1 MIRPAE
7 TETVD
12 VLSGSRGTA
21 VAILPPGT
29 RLHSRYRLRD
39 VLGIGGSA
47 VVYAAEDCRTSRM
60 VALKLL
66 RADRST
72 EAALLRFR
80 YEAAV
85 GRIVDCP
92 HLVRVLD
99 YAEGERT
106 YLTME
111 VAREGSLR
119 QALRA
124 GPLPVATALS
134 IAEQVLC
141 ALSALHENAIVHGD
155 VKPANILLD
164 AGGRVL
170 LGDLGLARR
179 VSPSEAQAREPVMGT
194 LEYLAPEQVLGRDVD
209 VRSDLYALGVV
220 LFEMLAGVVPH
231 RRASSLGTLL
241 AHLQQPAQDIRSLR
255 AETPQWLATLI
266 AGLLDKQPVRRHASA
281 QSAMRGI
288 ASRSASVSS
297 ADGSCA
303 GSWQVCTHCSQEVL
317 IDLAI

>member
-1 MIRPAE
+1 
-7 TETVD
+7 
-12 VLSGSRGTA
+12 
-21 VAILPPGT
+21 
-29 RLHSRYRLRD
+29 
-39 VLGIGGSA
+39 
-47 VVYAAEDCRTSRM
+47 
-60 VALKLL
+60 
-66 RADRST
+66 
-72 EAALLRFR
+72 
-80 YEAAV
+80 
-85 GRIVDCP
+85 
-92 HLVRVLD
+92 
-99 YAEGERT
+99 
-106 YLTME
+106 
-111 VAREGSLR
+111 
-119 QALRA
+119 
-124 GPLPVATALS
+124 
-134 IAEQVLC
+134 
-141 ALSALHENAIVHGD
+141 
-155 VKPANILLD
+155 
-164 AGGRVL
+164 
-170 LGDLGLARR
+170 
-179 VSPSEAQAREPVMGT
+179 MGT